1 MDAMVQVRDKAGNR
15 PLKVDVVLPER
26 VVGIDQQGLVRRTG
40 EIIVGAWAGGDHR
53 LIISRLPAAWL
64 PAAEWSCNGWG
75 MSASRGNVTDW
86 KTMMT
91 KEKARL
97 DRPSGRKTTHD
108 RRSAADIGFKVWN
121 TFEAE
126 LRVDAG
132 GRRESAS
139 KARTRV
145 IERFER

>member
-1 MDAMVQVRDKAGNR
+1 
-15 PLKVDVVLPER
+15 
-26 VVGIDQQGLVRRTG
+26 
-40 EIIVGAWAGGDHR
+40 
-53 LIISRLPAAWL
+53 
-64 PAAEWSCNGWG
+64 
-75 MSASRGNVTDW
+75 
-86 KTMMT
+86 MMT

-108 RRSAADIGFKVWN
+108 RRPAADIGFKVWN

-132 GRRESAS
+132 GRRENVS
-139 KARTRV
+139 KGRTRV

>member
-1 MDAMVQVRDKAGNR
+1 
-15 PLKVDVVLPER
+15 
-26 VVGIDQQGLVRRTG
+26 
-40 EIIVGAWAGGDHR
+40 
-53 LIISRLPAAWL
+53 
-64 PAAEWSCNGWG
+64 
-75 MSASRGNVTDW
+75 MSTSHGNVTDW

-108 RRSAADIGFKVWN
+108 RRPAADIGFKVWN